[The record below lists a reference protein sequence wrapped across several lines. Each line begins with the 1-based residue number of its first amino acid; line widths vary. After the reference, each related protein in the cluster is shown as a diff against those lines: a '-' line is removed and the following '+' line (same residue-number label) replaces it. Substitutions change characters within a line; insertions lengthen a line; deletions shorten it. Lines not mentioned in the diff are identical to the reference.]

1 MLAIVALGWV
11 SALLAGTTAIPMD
24 TTYLALPQVSGQ
36 RVALH
41 CMAPAEPTGR
51 GVLFIHG
58 SSFPTGLAAGFEFA
72 PGDSWMHFMADRGFL
87 ACGLDFLGF
96 GVSSRPPAMRDAAE
110 HGPPVLR
117 AQDAADDIGLAVAHM
132 QSARGVRELHIV
144 AHSWGTI
151 PAATYAVQHAKTLK
165 SLTLF
170 GPVVPV
176 ASPAK
181 EGSHGA
187 WFSLTAQQR
196 LTQLRF
202 ADVVPKDKHLLEAAV
217 EQRWAAAYAAS
228 SPNVPGDAPDLIRIP
243 EGPNVDIAAAMRGIY
258 PYDAADIKVPVFV
271 VYGNYDVIVDDAGA
285 SAFLARFTA
294 SPMKWRL
301 RIDDGTHVMHLERNR
316 RSLYESVNAF
326 IQATEETLP

>member
-1 MLAIVALGWV
+1 MLAIVALSWV
-11 SALLAGTTAIPMD
+11 FALLAGAAATPMD
-24 TTYLALPQVSGQ
+24 TTYLALPHASGQ

-41 CMAPAEPTGR
+41 CVAPAKPAGR

-58 SSFPTGLAAGFEFA
+58 SSFPTGLAAGFEFS
-72 PGDSWMHFMADRGFL
+72 PGDSWMHFMAERGFL

-96 GVSSRPPAMRDAAE
+96 GASSRPPAMLGATERA
-110 HGPPVLR
+110 PPVLR
-117 AQDAADDIGLAVAHM
+117 AQDAADEIALAVAHM
-132 QSARGVRELHIV
+132 KSSRGVRELHIV

-151 PAATYAVQHAKTLK
+151 PAATYATQHATTLK

-196 LTQLRF
+196 LAQLRF
-202 ADVVPKDKHLLEAAV
+202 ADVLPKDEHLLEAAV

-228 SPNVPGDAPDLIRIP
+228 SPHVPGDLPDLIRIP
-243 EGPNVDIAAAMRGIY
+243 EGSNVDIAAAMRGVY
-258 PYDAADIKVPVFV
+258 PYAAADIDLPVFV

-285 SAFLARFTA
+285 SSFLARFTA

-301 RIDDGTHVMHLERNR
+301 RIDDGTHVMHLEHNR

-326 IQATEETLP
+326 IQAAEAMPP

>member
-11 SALLAGTTAIPMD
+11 SALLMGSVGAPMD
-24 TTYLALPQVSGQ
+24 TTYLALPHAPGQ

-41 CMAPAEPTGR
+41 CIAPLKPSGR
-51 GVLFIHG
+51 GVLFVHG
-58 SSFPTGLAAGFEFA
+58 SSFPTRLAAGFEFA

-96 GVSSRPPAMRDAAE
+96 GASSRPPAMLGAAE
-110 HGPPVLR
+110 GAPPVSR
-117 AQDAADDIGLAVAHM
+117 ATEAADEIALAVAHM
-132 QSARGVRELHIV
+132 RGARGINELHVV

-151 PAATYAVQHAKTLK
+151 PSATYASQHAALLK

-176 ASPAK
+176 TSPAE
-181 EGSHGA
+181 EGKHGA

-196 LTQLRF
+196 LAQLRF
-202 ADVVPKDKHLLEAAV
+202 ADVVPHNKHLLEAAI
-217 EQRWAAAYAAS
+217 EQRWAGAFAAS
-228 SPNVPGDAPDLIRIP
+228 SPHVRGDAVDMMRIP
-243 EGPNVDIAAAMRGIY
+243 EGPNVDLAAATRGAY
-258 PYDAADIKVPVFV
+258 PYDAATIDVPVFV
-271 VYGNYDVIVDDAGA
+271 VYGNYDVVVDDAGA
-285 SAFLARFTA
+285 SLFLARFTA
-294 SPMKWRL
+294 SPMKWQL

-326 IQATEETLP
+326 IQATEERSP

>member
-1 MLAIVALGWV
+1 MLAIVTLGWV
-11 SALLAGTTAIPMD
+11 STLLMGAADAPVD
-24 TTYLALPQVSGQ
+24 RTYLALPHAPGQ

-41 CMAPAEPTGR
+41 CIAPVKSTGR

-58 SSFPTGLAAGFEFA
+58 SSFPTRLAAGFEFA
-72 PGDSWMHFMADRGFL
+72 RGDSWMHFMADRGFL

-96 GVSSRPPAMRDAAE
+96 GASSRPPAMLGAAE
-110 HGPPVLR
+110 DAPPVSR
-117 AQDAADDIGLAVAHM
+117 AQDAADEIALAVAHM
-132 QSARGVRELHIV
+132 RGVRGVNELHVV

-151 PAATYAVQHAKTLK
+151 PAATYASQHAVTLK

-176 ASPAK
+176 TSPAE

-196 LTQLRF
+196 LAQLRF
-202 ADVVPKDKHLLEAAV
+202 ADVVPRDKHLLETAV
-217 EQRWAAAYAAS
+217 EQRWAGAFAAS
-228 SPNVPGDAPDLIRIP
+228 GPHMPGDAADLMRIP
-243 EGPNVDIAAAMRGIY
+243 EGPNVDIAAAMRGVY
-258 PYDAADIKVPVFV
+258 PYNPATIDVPVFV
-271 VYGNYDVIVDDAGA
+271 VYGNYDVVVDDAGA
-285 SAFLARFTA
+285 SLFLARFTA

-326 IQATEETLP
+326 IRATEGGL

>member
-1 MLAIVALGWV
+1 
-11 SALLAGTTAIPMD
+11 MD
-24 TTYLALPQVSGQ
+24 TTYLALPHASGQ

-41 CMAPAEPTGR
+41 CIAPVKPTRR

-58 SSFPTGLAAGFEFA
+58 SSFPTQLAAGFEFA

-96 GVSSRPPAMRDAAE
+96 GASSRPPAMLGAAD
-110 HGPPVLR
+110 GASPVSR
-117 AQDAADDIGLAVAHM
+117 AQDAADEIALAVAHM
-132 QSARGVRELHIV
+132 QGVRGVSELHVV

-151 PAATYAVQHAKTLK
+151 PAATYASQHVATLK

-176 ASPAK
+176 ELPAE
-181 EGSHGA
+181 EGRHGA

-196 LTQLRF
+196 LAQLRF
-202 ADVVPKDKHLLEAAV
+202 ADVVPHDKHLLEAEV
-217 EQRWAAAYAAS
+217 EQRWAGAFAAS
-228 SPNVPGDAPDLIRIP
+228 NPHVPGDSPDLMRIP
-243 EGPNVDIAAAMRGIY
+243 EGPNVDIAAAMRGVY
-258 PYDAADIKVPVFV
+258 PYKAANIDVPVFV
-271 VYGNYDVIVDDAGA
+271 VYGNYDVVVDDAGA
-285 SAFLARFTA
+285 SSFLAQFTA
-294 SPMKWRL
+294 SPMRWRL

-326 IQATEETLP
+326 IRATEGGL